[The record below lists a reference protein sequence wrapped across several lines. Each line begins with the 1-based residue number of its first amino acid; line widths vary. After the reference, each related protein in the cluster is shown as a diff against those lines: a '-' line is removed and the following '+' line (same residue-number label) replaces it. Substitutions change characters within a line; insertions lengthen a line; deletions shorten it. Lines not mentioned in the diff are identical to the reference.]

1 MTGTENQ
8 IEWAEGIKRRVSLEF
23 DRVADAF
30 RSVAAGQDAESRADT
45 GAILDILERKRVE
58 VMSREEAGY
67 FMHDWEEI
75 GDQVRQMIS
84 RDASFQ
90 VIRSRRAA
98 RALAARSISKGE

>member
-1 MTGTENQ
+1 MTGTANQ

-30 RSVAAGQDAESRADT
+30 RSVACRQDAESRADT
-45 GAILDILERKRVE
+45 EAILAILERKRVE

-67 FMHDWEEI
+67 FMHDWEEM
-75 GDQVRQMIS
+75 GDQVRQMIF

-90 VIRSRRAA
+90 VIRSRRAG
-98 RALAARSISKGE
+98 REVAARSISKGD